1 VGFTTRELLQM
12 IENFLSIDNY
22 LTLPMTTNN

>member
-1 VGFTTRELLQM
+1 M